1 QLGLFLEDAADVL
14 ARLLV
19 FGAHLGGGGSLQQSP
34 EPSAGQSA
42 GGLAFGLAAL
52 GPFVTQLELALVDRA
67 HLRCGLAGGGPVP
80 GAGFGHAERL
90 PRGRRRVLALLA
102 VFVVGLRT
110 VVVGCGLLVAVGLG
124 RTFGR
129 LLLAAALGRA
139 AARE

>member
-1 QLGLFLEDAADVL
+1 
-14 ARLLV
+14 
-19 FGAHLGGGGSLQQSP
+19 
-34 EPSAGQSA
+34 GQSA
-42 GGLAFGLAAL
+42 GGLAFGLAAF
-52 GPFVTQLELALVDRA
+52 GQFVTQLDLALVDRA

-90 PRGRRRVLALLA
+90 PRGRRRLLALLA

-110 VVVGCGLLVAVGLG
+110 VVVGCGLLVAAGLG

-139 AARE
+139 AAREFVGDHALGFVGQRGRVRTDHPVQAFAVAARLPQP